1 MTETTPTD
9 FKRKRNFIG
18 MEETDLRALRSITD
32 LIDREI
38 PEALEG
44 LYRKIGAAPDT
55 KKFFPTP
62 AHMEHAKQAQVTHW
76 HRIAEARFNQHYV
89 DNVSRIGAAHARI
102 GLEPGL
108 YIGAYGVVMEHLFK
122 AIIRNTSTGNIFS
135 RLSPRSKDTLTE
147 RLVALSKA
155 ILLEIDLTISTYLRD
170 VDKARLEMQ
179 AEQTRRAEEDKA
191 AVQILGEALSA
202 LANGDLTR
210 RISDND
216 FPERLA
222 ALKLHFNQ
230 TAATL
235 SETINNISSET
246 TNILTNAHDIRHG
259 AEQLS
264 NRTEQQAAA
273 GEEMS
278 ATLGQIAER
287 IGQTAQ
293 QTLKT
298 DKLVSVAWQE
308 AKHAEQVK
316 NDTISAMAA
325 VEDSSQKIGGIIS
338 IINEIAFQTNLLAL
352 NASVEAARAGDVGKG
367 FAVVAYEVRNLS
379 QRSREAAE
387 AIGALIAQS
396 DQQVRSG
403 AAKVRETGNALQKV
417 MEQVEAISNAVSTIA
432 AATQEQSQSIS
443 ELNSAMSGLEQTT
456 MQNAGA
462 AEESA
467 EAVGN
472 LVATADT
479 LARAVS
485 RFNTVTFT
493 GERVPSAGNA
503 ELTTS
508 F

>member
-1 MTETTPTD
+1 
-9 FKRKRNFIG
+9 

-62 AHMEHAKQAQVTHW
+62 CHMEHAKQAQVTHW
-76 HRIAEARFNQHYV
+76 HRIAEARFDQKYV

-102 GLEPGL
+102 GWEPGL
-108 YIGAYGVVMEHLFK
+108 YIGAYGLVMEHLFK
-122 AIIRNTSTGNIFS
+122 AIIRSTSTGNIFS

-191 AVQILGEALSA
+191 AVQILGDALSA

-264 NRTEQQAAA
+264 NRTEQQAA
-273 GEEMS
+273 GDEMS
-278 ATLGQIAER
+278 ATLGQIAKR

-308 AKHAEQVK
+308 AKHAEQVR

-338 IINEIAFQTNLLAL
+338 IINEIAFQTNLLAV

-479 LARAVS
+479 LARPVS
-485 RFNTVTFT
+485 RFNTVTFI